1 MRGRDAAAAGMVRER
16 ERCGLVSVKQ
26 AKMTRRE
33 GEMQHD
39 EQERERIELAREL
52 LPRKERDV
60 EFEWVDCLIW
70 CLLREGQ
77 HEDISFDALEK
88 REPAN

>member
-33 GEMQHD
+33 GEVQHG

-77 HEDISFDALEK
+77 YEDISFDALEK

>member
-1 MRGRDAAAAGMVRER
+1 MVEGVERERCSCSWYMVRER

-33 GEMQHD
+33 GEVQHG

-52 LPRKERDV
+52 LPRKE
-60 EFEWVDCLIW
+60 
-70 CLLREGQ
+70 
-77 HEDISFDALEK
+77 
-88 REPAN
+88 

>member
-1 MRGRDAAAAGMVRER
+1 M
-16 ERCGLVSVKQ
+16 SFKQ
-26 AKMTRRE
+26 AKMTSDHYHYQQ
-33 GEMQHD
+33 QHD
-39 EQERERIELAREL
+39 EQERERGELARGL
-52 LPRKERDV
+52 IPRKERDV

-77 HEDISFDALEK
+77 HEDILFDALEK

>member
-33 GEMQHD
+33 GEVQLQHD
-39 EQERERIELAREL
+39 EQERERGGRGREL
-52 LPRKERDV
+52 LPRKE
-60 EFEWVDCLIW
+60 
-70 CLLREGQ
+70 
-77 HEDISFDALEK
+77 
-88 REPAN
+88 

>member
-1 MRGRDAAAAGMVRER
+1 MRGRDAAAAGMVR

-33 GEMQHD
+33 GDMQHG

-52 LPRKERDV
+52 LPRKE
-60 EFEWVDCLIW
+60 
-70 CLLREGQ
+70 
-77 HEDISFDALEK
+77 
-88 REPAN
+88 